1 MVLTSHRWAW
11 GTEQSGTDRKC
22 PEHKVAQSCRLR
34 VPGRG
39 SPEPSA
45 VGPGLVGAHVTG
57 LPQHGGV
64 RGTLH
69 TPGHHGEWAVPLP
82 GQCAAPQGQVSGAR
96 PQGLG
101 VGRSGWRRR
110 WAWRGDQVGPVW
122 VLTREQARI
131 KTVLERGQGWTE
143 MGRTPGSGRSPGEEN
158 DYPFQY
164 SCQDNPMDRGA
175 WWATVHGI
183 TKSWT

>member
-1 MVLTSHRWAW
+1 MDPGARRFLWNSLLAVVQEGRSVVLTSHRWAW

-101 VGRSGWRRR
+101 VGRSGWRCR

-131 KTVLERGQGWTE
+131 
-143 MGRTPGSGRSPGEEN
+143 MDCPGEGTRL
-158 DYPFQY
+158 DG
-164 SCQDNPMDRGA
+164 DGA
-175 WWATVHGI
+175 EV
-183 TKSWT
+183 